1 MTRKLKQKKMGP
13 QLHETLMGRKL
24 IDHTLPDIAH
34 QLERIANQ
42 MEKPADKI
50 KLDRTIEFL
59 EIVEALTTDPDT
71 AGRIRSF
78 FIKEGIW
85 KQ

>member
-1 MTRKLKQKKMGP
+1 
-13 QLHETLMGRKL
+13 MGRKL

-42 MEKPADKI
+42 MEKPADDKKVDKI
-50 KLDRTIEFL
+50 IEFL
-59 EIVEALTTDPDT
+59 ETVEALTTDPAT

-78 FIKEGIW
+78 FVKEGIW
-85 KQ
+85 PSPQNN